1 MTSAWREMSLQHA
14 SAGVRRTRHY
24 EHHND
29 ATGNTTAQ
37 VLLALECLH
46 SNSIAYRDL
55 KPENTLIALDGH
67 VLLADFGV
75 SKILGRRIA
84 DSEPSDTTSQTAER
98 HPRPSRSMLTLVGTR
113 EYMAPEYFRGGG
125 YTPAVDFWALAVML
139 YEMLTG
145 DVPRQPGGEALWST
159 TVEPILNCDSL
170 SAGAAD
176 LLRSML
182 TVDLS
187 ARLGAGRAGVT
198 DIKAHGFFTDC
209 DWKVR
214 RARAEIAPR
223 SRRDRPEI
231 SPRFYVSTGDT
242 SEGAA
247 RAPLSRTPVITRASV
262 AIAHP
267 EGHRSKRR
275 EGGMTGHRDGS
286 RRCISHDMNPDLEM
300 NLADASRMI

>member
-1 MTSAWREMSLQHA
+1 MNRRD
-14 SAGVRRTRHY
+14 AG
-24 EHHND
+24 D
-29 ATGNTTAQ
+29 TTVQ

-55 KPENTLIALDGH
+55 KPENTLISLDGH

-84 DSEPSDTTSQTAER
+84 DSEPSDSAQTVDR

-159 TVEPILNCDSL
+159 AGEPILDCDSL

-176 LLRSML
+176 LLRRML

-187 ARLGAGRAGVT
+187 GRLGAGRAGVT
-198 DIKAHGFFTDC
+198 DIKAHGFFTNC
-209 DWKVR
+209 DWEVR
-214 RARAEIAPR
+214 RDRAEIALR
-223 SRRDRPEI
+223 SRRDRTEI
-231 SPRFYVSTGDT
+231 SPLPRVNRRYFGRSCAGPSLPD
-242 SEGAA
+242 
-247 RAPLSRTPVITRASV
+247 SRHHKSLCRHRPPRRASFET
-262 AIAHP
+262 
-267 EGHRSKRR
+267 EGRR
-275 EGGMTGHRDGS
+275 NEGTRLSS
-286 RRCISHDMNPDLEM
+286 R
-300 NLADASRMI
+300 